1 MNANGKIMEFSLF
14 KQNCFKVSHP
24 IALIESYCFQSD
36 FFSKYDLLLDRMDV
50 PSRSYCQVCHLDLLN
65 VRTVED
71 AAKIGAF
78 IFKSLIP
85 DIEKVTKSK
94 ENHNLEIFSYCI
106 DCFLKLSDN
115 KRNRLLREFN
125 EEAILKLIE
134 KKYIKLSKATK
145 VYHTLYPQ
153 IIPMIDKLLQEKYK
167 KEINPQWSEEQPYQI
182 FVDFYDNLKENNNLH
197 NISQLQ
203 DELSDIGITCLT
215 KVRIFDILW
224 WSFLKA
230 ENKAKKINKKLKE
243 NEKINWSTIGRVYPL

>member
-1 MNANGKIMEFSLF
+1 MKFLLFSKIGFEISD
-14 KQNCFKVSHP
+14 P

-36 FFSKYDLLLDRMDV
+36 FFSNYDLLIDRTVV
-50 PSRSYCQVCHLDLLN
+50 PGRRYCQVCQVCHLLLLTG
-65 VRTVED
+65 RTVED
-71 AAKIGAF
+71 ANKIGAF
-78 IFKSLIP
+78 IFKNIFP
-85 DIEKVTKSK
+85 AIKEVTESK
-94 ENHNLEIFSYCI
+94 ENPEILSYCI
-106 DCFLKLSDN
+106 DCFLKLKDK
-115 KRNRLLREFN
+115 KRNGLLQEFN
-125 EEAILKLIE
+125 DKAILSLI
-134 KKYIKLSKATK
+134 KIKYIKLSKATK

-153 IIPMIDKLLQEKYK
+153 IIPMIDKLLQDIYK
-167 KEINPQWSEEQPYQI
+167 KEINPKWLKEQPYQI
-182 FVDFYDNLKENNNLH
+182 FVDYYDNLKENNNLH